1 MNAKAKI
8 EISQEALAVAAKN
21 AAEAGFSSADEYI
34 ESLVMDDYDAF
45 FRQPWVKQKIEEGLS
60 SPDAGELTRDVIA
73 QLVQEGI
80 ALAKQEK

>member
-1 MNAKAKI
+1 MNAKAKN

-34 ESLVMDDYDAF
+34 ESLLMDDLDAITH
-45 FRQPWVKQKIEEGLS
+45 QPWFAKKIEEGLA
-60 SPDAGELTRDVIA
+60 SPDAGELTPQLID

-80 ALAKQEK
+80 DRAKRRG